1 VPPFAGKPFPGQFA
15 VRTLLPIETPHLRG
29 TCSREGEI
37 AMFTITEFS
46 RSTQRVA
53 CAVMAAFIVF
63 TSVSLGAY
71 GVDSMAH
78 PGYSV
83 TVTQIQ

>member
-1 VPPFAGKPFPGQFA
+1 MLA
-15 VRTLLPIETPHLRG
+15 
-29 TCSREGEI
+29 
-37 AMFTITEFS
+37 ITDFS
-46 RSTQRVA
+46 RTTQRVA

-63 TSVSLGAY
+63 TSVSLGAV
-71 GVDSMAH
+71 GIDAMAH

>member
-1 VPPFAGKPFPGQFA
+1 MVA
-15 VRTLLPIETPHLRG
+15 
-29 TCSREGEI
+29 
-37 AMFTITEFS
+37 ITEFS

-71 GVDSMAH
+71 GVDSMTH

-83 TVTQIQ
+83 TITQIQ

>member
-1 VPPFAGKPFPGQFA
+1 MFAI
-15 VRTLLPIETPHLRG
+15 TDL
-29 TCSREGEI
+29 SRN
-37 AMFTITEFS
+37 
-46 RSTQRVA
+46 TQRVA

-71 GVDSMAH
+71 GADAVAH

-83 TVTQIQ
+83 TITQIQ

>member
-1 VPPFAGKPFPGQFA
+1 MRA
-15 VRTLLPIETPHLRG
+15 IN
-29 TCSREGEI
+29 
-37 AMFTITEFS
+37 EFS
-46 RSTQRVA
+46 RNTQRVA

-63 TSVSLGAY
+63 SAVSLGAY
-71 GVDSMAH
+71 GVDAVAH